1 MNEKNNKIFNK
12 FYMIIPVL
20 LFVVLLFTMTTG
32 SFAATKD
39 IIVTDRDNNSYTFT
53 LSDELMT
60 PKYFYVYYYKST
72 KDYRMDVLGYYCSD
86 YELRVSYFS
95 SNGSI
100 HKTFVFA
107 DGLKH
112 ELKYYETKGMSYA
125 SPFQTEIDK
134 FNKLT
139 LNDLTIRQTS
149 SSGSTYFDLGSF
161 MYSNTD
167 VKDVDGSLVFQGAP
181 QVPEITKALVEQTK
195 QVGMSPMEQIKTILP
210 VVLITIVSLIAF
222 WKGLC
227 LVRRILSQA

>member
-72 KDYRMDVLGYYCSD
+72 KEYRMDVLGYYCSD

-107 DGLKH
+107 DGLEH
-112 ELKYYETKGMSYA
+112 ELKYYETKGMSYH

-149 SSGSTYFDLGSF
+149 SAGSTYFDLGSF

-167 VKDVDGSLVFQGAP
+167 IKDVDGSLVFQGAP
-181 QVPEITKALVEQTK
+181 QATHLAQIVEQAKPEKTMEEI
-195 QVGMSPMEQIKTILP
+195 VGILP
-210 VVLITIVSLIAF
+210 VVLITLVSLIAL
-222 WKGLC
+222 WKGLQAI
-227 LVRRILSQA
+227 LRILYRA